1 METAQSETLGP
12 VATRT
17 LFENDDV
24 RVWEMDLA
32 PGEVCGLHH
41 HTLDYVLFILSS
53 ASVGALRAG
62 ENPAGG
68 KPRGFPL
75 RSRAVYFVPAGG
87 IESAHNVGATRFYEA
102 LFELKRP
109 AKRGAERLGFIGCEA
124 LAGREPEDGAITILD
139 NDRVRISEITLAP
152 GAEIAI
158 RRYSNDAVAYS
169 AEGGELEILER
180 AGDAS
185 ESARRESMPAG
196 SVRWYPRGA
205 GRGYRNAGQTR
216 VRQVLVELK

>member
-1 METAQSETLGP
+1 MEAAQTETLGP

-53 ASVGALRAG
+53 ASVGALRQG

-75 RSRAVYFVPAGG
+75 HSRAVYFVPAGG

-102 LFELKRP
+102 LIELKRP
-109 AKRGAERLGFIGCEA
+109 AKRGAERLGFVGCEA
-124 LAGREPEDGAITILD
+124 LAGREPEPGAIMILD
-139 NDRVRISEITLAP
+139 NDRVRVSEITLAP
-152 GAEIAI
+152 GAQAAI
-158 RRYSNDAVAYS
+158 RRYSHDAVAYS

-180 AGDAS
+180 AAGGR
-185 ESARRESMPAG
+185 ESARRE
-196 SVRWYPRGA
+196 
-205 GRGYRNAGQTR
+205 
-216 VRQVLVELK
+216 